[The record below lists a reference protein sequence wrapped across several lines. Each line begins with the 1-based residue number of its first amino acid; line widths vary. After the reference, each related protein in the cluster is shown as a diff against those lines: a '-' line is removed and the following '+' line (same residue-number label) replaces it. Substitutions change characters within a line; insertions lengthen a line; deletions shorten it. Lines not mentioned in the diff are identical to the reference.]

1 MKSLKEYIE
10 CVRLKYNIED
20 EEFLVK
26 ISKFFVSNNWFGGKP
41 IIKDKNIWVEEQY
54 ILQIEDKIEQFCK
67 MFMSDENEKIKYLHE
82 KLSNIFPKTEKFLKK
97 YIKDVNVD
105 KVSAYYLADFL
116 LTFLSSEIDEAT
128 DKEISYL
135 MDDGYD
141 ELPKLYGDLLAEF
154 INWVHTHAKTVYQG
168 IYFMNS
174 YYENESNKEAY
185 DMDSYLE
192 ILYCFFNQ
200 EYIED
205 NEMLKKAAYSKNYTD
220 TWLFISLHFLCALRN
235 TDIVKLPHPKIPD
248 SPDNIL
254 NQIANG
260 EFSDENSRYVLYSI
274 IWYLESARIVPNKTK
289 RISNVADIK
298 LHIPASTEVLIG
310 TLFAAAEAHFQLSG
324 GDQEKSYI
332 RIITRYEDINR
343 YMGEEIGDLF
353 LGSNFH
359 TRATNKS
366 YMQMIYL
373 LTDDILEEN
382 DKFKVK
388 GYMLAALARS
398 HKGSYGE
405 FAKTTSI
412 YLKDAKMNG
421 YSPEFVAK
429 EMFERGVLSMIPS
442 MLLKMILG
450 EDYEK
455 LSVRNQTQMIKEL
468 NLSPIEVEKSVELVQ
483 LNMKQSVKIVKDI
496 FQNSTKEKILEVLHK
511 IGNGEAVSKTNGCLC
526 VVTAMEKICPY
537 SDRQNCT
544 SCEYE
549 ISTKT
554 TMMLMAKEYKRLNM
568 RYKNARTDLEK
579 ERCKAMAKD
588 VVIPSI
594 EEMLSFLENNYGS
607 DVLKSYEKVISE
619 VV

>member
-544 SCEYE
+544 SCEY
-549 ISTKT
+549 
-554 TMMLMAKEYKRLNM
+554 
-568 RYKNARTDLEK
+568 
-579 ERCKAMAKD
+579 
-588 VVIPSI
+588 
-594 EEMLSFLENNYGS
+594 
-607 DVLKSYEKVISE
+607 
-619 VV
+619 

>member
-274 IWYLESARIVPNKTK
+274 IWYL
-289 RISNVADIK
+289 
-298 LHIPASTEVLIG
+298 
-310 TLFAAAEAHFQLSG
+310 
-324 GDQEKSYI
+324 
-332 RIITRYEDINR
+332 
-343 YMGEEIGDLF
+343 
-353 LGSNFH
+353 
-359 TRATNKS
+359 
-366 YMQMIYL
+366 
-373 LTDDILEEN
+373 
-382 DKFKVK
+382 
-388 GYMLAALARS
+388 
-398 HKGSYGE
+398 
-405 FAKTTSI
+405 
-412 YLKDAKMNG
+412 
-421 YSPEFVAK
+421 
-429 EMFERGVLSMIPS
+429 
-442 MLLKMILG
+442 
-450 EDYEK
+450 
-455 LSVRNQTQMIKEL
+455 
-468 NLSPIEVEKSVELVQ
+468 
-483 LNMKQSVKIVKDI
+483 
-496 FQNSTKEKILEVLHK
+496 
-511 IGNGEAVSKTNGCLC
+511 
-526 VVTAMEKICPY
+526 
-537 SDRQNCT
+537 
-544 SCEYE
+544 
-549 ISTKT
+549 
-554 TMMLMAKEYKRLNM
+554 
-568 RYKNARTDLEK
+568 
-579 ERCKAMAKD
+579 
-588 VVIPSI
+588 
-594 EEMLSFLENNYGS
+594 
-607 DVLKSYEKVISE
+607 
-619 VV
+619 